1 MEYVSKVIQ
10 MVEHFLYKIQFYHFN
25 IFDIEHMFQRKWSE
39 IFLKESKL
47 QVAVRINKW
56 KCIGDAASYE
66 SDEVC
71 KYRWTSL

>member
-47 QVAVRINKW
+47 QVAVRMNK
-56 KCIGDAASYE
+56 
-66 SDEVC
+66 
-71 KYRWTSL
+71 